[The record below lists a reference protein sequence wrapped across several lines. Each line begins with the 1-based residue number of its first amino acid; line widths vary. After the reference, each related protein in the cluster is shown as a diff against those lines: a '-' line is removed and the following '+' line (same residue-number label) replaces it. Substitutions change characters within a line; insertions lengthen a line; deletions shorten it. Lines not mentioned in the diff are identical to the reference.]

1 MMGAENITPIGGL
14 PTSDHSG
21 APSPTDIDADY
32 WYALVDERVAA
43 DFYGVTPRKLQKDRQ
58 TGLGPKFIRIS
69 SRCIRYR
76 RVDLREDAEARMCS
90 STSDMGQA
98 AA

>member
-1 MMGAENITPIGGL
+1 MKPSATDLAVNRGDHPL
-14 PTSDHSG
+14 P
-21 APSPTDIDADY
+21 PDASDY
-32 WYALVDERVAA
+32 WYGLVNEKVAA
-43 DFYGVTPRKLQKDRQ
+43 DFRGVSERKMQKDRQ
-58 TGLGPKFIRIS
+58 TGHGPKFIRLS

-76 RVDLREDAEARMCS
+76 RIDLREDAEARMCS